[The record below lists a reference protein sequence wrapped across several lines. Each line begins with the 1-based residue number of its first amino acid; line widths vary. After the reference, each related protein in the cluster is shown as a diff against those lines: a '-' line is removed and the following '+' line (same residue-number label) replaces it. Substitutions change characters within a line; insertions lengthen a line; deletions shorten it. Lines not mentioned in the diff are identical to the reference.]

1 ARRDRG
7 RLADARRACQDGAVV
22 VADRRRAPALR
33 GVPPRAGRR
42 SGDEPALAPAG
53 GRRRADRPLRRARWR
68 ARLRNGGDGG
78 GQDDGRHLP
87 NDDRGARGGLR
98 GAWAVAA
105 GARRRCA
112 GHRGVRLV
120 GPGWGPRAWPDWRAR
135 TAPGGPEA
143 PTRLADRRRAGAAA
157 AARARRGPGH
167 DRDGVGLWD
176 GRELGGPR
184 RGRHRADRRPGRA
197 DDRAGLPGRGAA
209 GAAGAARGG
218 GGRCRGGPDVGRRT
232 FGGRR
237 RGGDSIPRVSAGGAG
252 GTGGGE
258 PGTGEA
264 LEASVVIPAHNAAGT
279 LHRCLTAL
287 REEGVPGR
295 RAELIVVD
303 DGSSDDTAAIACSYG
318 ARVLASG
325 GRGPAAARNLGARAA
340 RGAVLVFLDADT
352 APKRGWLSEMLAP
365 LDDPCVVGVKGR
377 YDTDQHGLVA
387 RFSQLEFEE
396 KYARLER
403 AAQVDFVDTGTAA
416 FRRGAFL
423 DVGGFDESFPASSA
437 EDVELAFRLAA
448 RGARFAFNPSAVVLH
463 RHSESLL
470 DYLRKKL
477 RYGYFRVRVYQRH
490 PDKALGDSY
499 TPRTM
504 AVQIGLAG
512 FVGLAA

>member
-1 ARRDRG
+1 MRACSGVWQSGPRPGLPPRATQRPFELGGSGPGCSTLLVAFDRGVGGLILVGAPPSLPTGYRGCSEEHLLRVGKGDSDAWLARAQPAARRDRG

-295 RAELIVVD
+295 RAE
-303 DGSSDDTAAIACSYG
+303 
-318 ARVLASG
+318 
-325 GRGPAAARNLGARAA
+325 
-340 RGAVLVFLDADT
+340 
-352 APKRGWLSEMLAP
+352 
-365 LDDPCVVGVKGR
+365 
-377 YDTDQHGLVA
+377 
-387 RFSQLEFEE
+387 
-396 KYARLER
+396 
-403 AAQVDFVDTGTAA
+403 
-416 FRRGAFL
+416 
-423 DVGGFDESFPASSA
+423 
-437 EDVELAFRLAA
+437 
-448 RGARFAFNPSAVVLH
+448 
-463 RHSESLL
+463 
-470 DYLRKKL
+470 
-477 RYGYFRVRVYQRH
+477 
-490 PDKALGDSY
+490 
-499 TPRTM
+499 
-504 AVQIGLAG
+504 
-512 FVGLAA
+512 